1 VVLVWCGC
9 GVGVVRAGLGEGCHL
24 WATVHVTYT
33 LSAKKHSLAK
43 EINVS
48 SVYCPRVGTW
58 KYKYTKGSRPSV
70 DGFSRY
76 FQRFLEKL
84 SDQDQTVFFRQVNP
98 FRRHAAF
105 CEAGSEAKMTVLN
118 LPPMPFPE
126 ITNHKYPTNI
136 TNGC

>member
-84 SDQDQTVFFRQVNP
+84 SDQDQTVFFDKLIR
-98 FRRHAAF
+98 FAAMLHF
-105 CEAGSEAKMTVLN
+105 VKLGPK
-118 LPPMPFPE
+118 P
-126 ITNHKYPTNI
+126 K
-136 TNGC
+136 